1 MCSLAMGGLLTSTI
15 ETWPRGKGVVIKK
28 ERFNRHLAARIGE
41 PVPYWFA
48 QVVGFASP
56 PRFFSSPP
64 EFGASLPS
72 LGDMLRWSC
81 CPRSSSEQWIFGDGQ
96 HEHRGDGSYT
106 FEGDRFRA
114 PPAHLCLG
122 KKIADELGEDD
133 PVSRFLS
140 GFFGGVEIAGLT
152 QCNIQLTC
160 GGEGFWPR
168 VRMLCRYLA
177 IPSKRRVQTFQRT
190 WKRTSPDRWQG
201 SFLRTSSRS

>member
-1 MCSLAMGGLLTSTI
+1 MGFHSEEARGLPKAFAHFLESPGWRELQTRTARRMCSLAMGGLLTSTI

-140 GFFGGVEIAGLT
+140 GFFWGGG
-152 QCNIQLTC
+152 N
-160 GGEGFWPR
+160 
-168 VRMLCRYLA
+168 
-177 IPSKRRVQTFQRT
+177 RR
-190 WKRTSPDRWQG
+190 PDPM
-201 SFLRTSSRS
+201 